1 VIDIKKDV
9 LTPKTLSD
17 LVAGHQLPTP
27 LEQKNEQL
35 HRELFQANRTGIP
48 LELVAGLIEGE
59 ITELE
64 LWGRKSP
71 GYSLTRGAEMMP
83 HDPQRSNSAS
93 NLGIYTKFTSSLQNL
108 HCNP

>member
-1 VIDIKKDV
+1 MC
-9 LTPKTLSD
+9 
-17 LVAGHQLPTP
+17 
-27 LEQKNEQL
+27 
-35 HRELFQANRTGIP
+35 IP

-83 HDPQRSNSAS
+83 YDPQRSNSAS
-93 NLGIYTKFTSSLQNL
+93 NLGIYTKFTPSLQNL
-108 HCNP
+108 HCNPEARWKIKAITLRLWRSVKHAT